1 MQKVISKCNICS
13 YYCLIFEHAAYIPY
27 MTDEILDEFF
37 NIDGKQLTSWTTF
50 MKTNN
55 ARRLQFIL
63 AYYARSMVPEELKTI
78 LIRLMSL
85 HKICPK
91 DDDENLNKC
100 FYRQLRHVKQFLFNT
115 RHTQT
120 KQYDSFL
127 AKKPVFLLISQW
139 FFEFNI
145 QSKLVLT
152 DFVSHI
158 ASVGSNLENVSSC
171 L

>member
-1 MQKVISKCNICS
+1 
-13 YYCLIFEHAAYIPY
+13 
-27 MTDEILDEFF
+27 MTNEILDAFF
-37 NIDGKQLTSWTTF
+37 NADGKQLTSWTTL

-63 AYYARSMVPEELKTI
+63 AYYARSMAPEELKTV

-85 HKICPK
+85 HKIRPK

-100 FYRQLRHVKQFLFNT
+100 FYRQLRHVKQFLFST

-127 AKKPVFLLISQW
+127 AKKPIFLLISQW
-139 FFEFNI
+139 FFEFNT
-145 QSKLVLT
+145 KAELVLT
-152 DFVSHI
+152 NFVSNI
-158 ASVGSNLENVSSC
+158 ASVGSSLENVGGC

>member
-1 MQKVISKCNICS
+1 
-13 YYCLIFEHAAYIPY
+13 
-27 MTDEILDEFF
+27 MTDEILDRFF
-37 NIDGKQLTSWTTF
+37 NADGKQLTSWTIL
-50 MKTNN
+50 MKINN

-63 AYYARSMVPEELKTI
+63 AYYARSMVPEELKAI

-85 HKICPK
+85 QKIRPK

-127 AKKPVFLLISQW
+127 AKKPIFLLISQW
-139 FFEFNI
+139 FFEFNTK
-145 QSKLVLT
+145 SELVLT

-158 ASVGSNLENVSSC
+158 ASVGSNLENVSSF